1 MSNFYSQECKERLY
15 EEILESLLPL
25 IPEDLTDQEIDAL
38 EAEAMEKLQDEYY
51 FSYEGHPS
59 LTVQERNR

>member
-1 MSNFYSQECKERLY
+1 MSSIYSEEYKERRY
-15 EEILESLLPL
+15 EEILEDLLPS